1 MLPSQFSSHT
11 SCLCFTKNRTLL
23 HNHCSEIHNRA
34 ALKKITSKRVD
45 LLVHVPQLPW
55 KYHVHD
61 GIEYIT
67 DKRYCQSLL
76 FFIISTFLF
85 YILYIFVFFTHTH
98 TQTTHTLNFELAWSF
113 LELSALAS
121 TVTFALFSPNFTAVL
136 ELLMWLEDVALP
148 ALGPWTVPTFP
159 RTAVGAGK
167 AGTPMLLLTWAAF
180 GIPCFKNYQ

>member
-11 SCLCFTKNRTLL
+11 SCLCFTKNRPLL
-23 HNHCSEIHNRA
+23 HNNCSEIHNSA

-45 LLVHVPQLPW
+45 LLVHVLQLPW

-67 DKRYCQSLL
+67 EKRYCQSLL

-98 TQTTHTLNFELAWSF
+98 THHAHSQLWTCLVLLGAICAGFHCYICFVFSQFYSCVRAFDVTWGCCVTRTWSLNCSHVSQDCCWSRQGWNAHVITYMSSIWDTLF
-113 LELSALAS
+113 
-121 TVTFALFSPNFTAVL
+121 
-136 ELLMWLEDVALP
+136 
-148 ALGPWTVPTFP
+148 
-159 RTAVGAGK
+159 
-167 AGTPMLLLTWAAF
+167 
-180 GIPCFKNYQ
+180 